1 MNTAL
6 LSIKTDEQ
14 TKKELQAFAKELGL
28 TSTALVNALIKQS
41 LRTKRVE
48 LSTELEPTPWLK
60 KVIKEAEADYAA
72 GRNIT
77 TTTTD
82 EGTLDFLRSL

>member
-1 MNTAL
+1 MSTAL

-41 LRTKRVE
+41 LRTKHVE
-48 LSTELEPTPWLK
+48 LSTSLEPTPYLQK
-60 KVIKEAEADYAA
+60 LIKEAEADYAA

-77 TTTTD
+77 TVNTREELED
-82 EGTLDFLRSL
+82 YLNSL